1 MHNRKQKIIN
11 FTYSCCTIML
21 NASYVVVVVVWTKA
35 AEIFSFQVFFRY
47 LSFFSSLTLCKPKN
61 FYRLSLL
68 TKVFLRVCARFNA
81 PTLSASAVQKTC
93 RIKIA
98 RGVVFAFSTYRP
110 CSAGTKRANNKT
122 NRNVRS
128 LNEFYYL
135 FLSSLFY
142 ASSYESMCQ
151 ALVAARSF
159 VVYSRISI
167 EIQLVKRKRTK
178 FSNTKNKP
186 KLQRKKKIC
195 KLPFL

>member
-1 MHNRKQKIIN
+1 MHRTSSSSLFGQKRQ
-11 FTYSCCTIML
+11 
-21 NASYVVVVVVWTKA
+21 K
-35 AEIFSFQVFFRY
+35 SFHFRSFFAIWV
-47 LSFFSSLTLCKPKN
+47 FFSSLTLCKPKN